1 MATPKPTS
9 ARALNRPRWERMRAR
24 VFAEEDTCHLCR
36 QPVDTTLPA
45 LDPGAPEL
53 DHITPV
59 SRGGDT
65 WDRSNYA
72 LTHRLC
78 NQRKGNRYAA
88 GEPASTAPQQPAAAV
103 GLVPYSPEWNR
114 VMFPTSREW

>member
-9 ARALNRPRWERMRAR
+9 ARALNRPRWERMRTR
-24 VFAEEDTCHLCR
+24 VFTEEHTCHLCG
-36 QPVDTTLPA
+36 QAVDTTLPA

-72 LTHRLC
+72 LSHRLC

-88 GEPASTAPQQPAAAV
+88 PTSTAPQQPAAAV